1 MSAQGG
7 HVVAATVDAVA
18 VADTVV
24 LTRRS
29 LRHVTRSPDTI
40 ITTAVLPIAFLL
52 LFVFVFGG
60 AIDLGPG
67 GGPYVDYLLPGI
79 LVITIAQSVS
89 YASYRLFQDLQGG
102 IVERLQSMPIARSS
116 VLAAHVVTSLAAT
129 LVSLVLVVALAL
141 AIGFRTGA
149 GVPAW
154 LAVAGLLVL
163 LTLSLTW
170 LAILAGVSARSVDG
184 ASAFAYPLIL
194 LPFLS
199 SAFVPTASMPA
210 PVRWFADHQPVTS
223 IVDTVRALF
232 AQEPV
237 GSEIW
242 VAVAWCVGLLVLFWA
257 LAVRVYRR
265 RLA

>member
-1 MSAQGG
+1 M
-7 HVVAATVDAVA
+7 
-18 VADTVV
+18 
-24 LTRRS
+24 
-29 LRHVTRSPDTI
+29 
-40 ITTAVLPIAFLL
+40 
-52 LFVFVFGG
+52 
-60 AIDLGPG
+60 
-67 GGPYVDYLLPGI
+67 
-79 LVITIAQSVS
+79 
-89 YASYRLFQDLQGG
+89 
-102 IVERLQSMPIARSS
+102 
-116 VLAAHVVTSLAAT
+116 
-129 LVSLVLVVALAL
+129 
-141 AIGFRTGA
+141 
-149 GVPAW
+149 PAW

>member
-18 VADTVV
+18 DTVA

-40 ITTAVLPIAFLL
+40 ITTAVL
-52 LFVFVFGG
+52 
-60 AIDLGPG
+60 
-67 GGPYVDYLLPGI
+67 
-79 LVITIAQSVS
+79 
-89 YASYRLFQDLQGG
+89 
-102 IVERLQSMPIARSS
+102 PIARSS